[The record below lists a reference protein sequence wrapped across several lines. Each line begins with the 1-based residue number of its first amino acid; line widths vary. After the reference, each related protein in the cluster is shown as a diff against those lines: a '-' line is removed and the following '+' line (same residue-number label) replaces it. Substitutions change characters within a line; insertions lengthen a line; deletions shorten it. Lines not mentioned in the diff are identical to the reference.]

1 MSPNQ
6 LTITASGDREI
17 VISRAFDAPR
27 LLVWQAVTKPELLKR
42 WLGVHNG
49 WELAVCEIDLRVGG
63 TYRYVWRGPNR
74 AEMGMGGV
82 YLELM
87 PPERIVTT
95 ERFDDPWY
103 PGEGV
108 GTMLLAERAGK
119 TTMTTTVKYES
130 KAARD
135 MVLSSPMESGMA
147 AGYIAL
153 DDVLASLGA
162 DGGAR

>member
-1 MSPNQ
+1 MPNQ
-6 LTITASGDREI
+6 LTISASGDREI
-17 VISRAFDAPR
+17 VMTRAFQAPR
-27 LLVWQAVTKPELLKR
+27 ELVWQALTRPDLLKR

-63 TYRYVWRGPNR
+63 KYRYVWRGPNR
-74 AEMGMGGV
+74 VEMGMGGV
-82 YLELM
+82 YLELGA
-87 PPERIVTT
+87 PERIVQT

-108 GTMLLAERAGK
+108 GTMTLVERAGQ

-135 MVLSSPMESGMA
+135 MVLASPMESGMS
-147 AGYIAL
+147 AGYNAL
-153 DDVLASLGA
+153 DAVLASLERE
-162 DGGAR
+162 GGRR

>member
-1 MSPNQ
+1 MPNQ

-17 VISRAFDAPR
+17 VMTRAFQAPR
-27 LLVWQAVTKPELLKR
+27 ELVWQALTRPDLLKR

-82 YLELM
+82 YLELGA
-87 PPERIVTT
+87 PERIVQT

-108 GTMLLAERAGK
+108 GTMTLVERAGQ

-135 MVLSSPMESGMA
+135 MVLASPMESGMA
-147 AGYIAL
+147 AGYQAL
-153 DDVLASLGA
+153 DAVLASLGA
-162 DGGAR
+162 DGGTR